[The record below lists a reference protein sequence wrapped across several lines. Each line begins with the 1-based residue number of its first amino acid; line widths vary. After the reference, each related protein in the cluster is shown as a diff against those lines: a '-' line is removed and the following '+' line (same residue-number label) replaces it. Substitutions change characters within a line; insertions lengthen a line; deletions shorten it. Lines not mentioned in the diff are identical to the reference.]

1 LAVVLSSHQLADKE
15 QKMSLLLGVHVG
27 QQNMSMN
34 DMRALWRKLDNA
46 KVDWISAWDHFYEA
60 PPAGGTI
67 DHYEA
72 MATLGALAAETS
84 HARLGCL
91 VFYVGYRNPASIAKA
106 ATTLDHIS
114 GGRFELGLGAGWH
127 EQEATAFGY
136 DFPRV
141 GIRLDMLDEAAT
153 IIRGMLT
160 QERTTFHGEH
170 YRVEDASNLPAP
182 LQDRLP
188 IWIGGLGEKKTLRL
202 VAKHAD
208 GWNAAYTTVEHFTHL
223 NKVLD
228 QWCEKLERDPAT
240 LKRSINLAFNLGT
253 TQAEVDKEREQLR
266 VAWGPAAARI
276 EGGALLCTPAEAVER
291 IKQYEAAGANMVNI
305 ALRAPWN
312 ADALDA
318 YIEDVMPQLR

>member
-1 LAVVLSSHQLADKE
+1 
-15 QKMSLLLGVHVG
+15 MSLLLGAHVG
-27 QQNMSMN
+27 QQNMSM
-34 DMRALWRKLDNA
+34 DEMRALWRKLDKA
-46 KVDWISAWDHFYEA
+46 GLDWISAWDHFYEA
-60 PPAGGTI
+60 PPAGGTV
-67 DHYEA
+67 DHFEA

-106 ATTLDHIS
+106 AATLDHIS

-127 EQEATAFGY
+127 EQEATAYGY
-136 DFPRV
+136 DFPSV
-141 GIRLDMLDEAAT
+141 GTRLDMLDEAAT

-160 QERTTFHGEH
+160 NERTTFKGKHFQ
-170 YRVEDASNLPAP
+170 VDNASNLPAP
-182 LQDRLP
+182 VQDRLP

-208 GWNAAYTTVEHFTHL
+208 GWNAAYTTVEHFIHL

-228 QWCEKLERDPAT
+228 QWCEKQERDQST
-240 LKRSINLAFNLGT
+240 LKRSINLTFNLGLT
-253 TQAEVDKEREQLR
+253 AADVEKERQELR
-266 VAWGPAAARI
+266 AAWGPAASRI
-276 EGGALLCTPAEAVER
+276 EGGALLCTPTEAVER
-291 IKQYEAAGANMVNI
+291 IKQYEAAGADMVNV

-312 ADALDA
+312 TEALDA